1 MFIIIGIG
9 KSIFSLNLLCAD
21 EVRGDMNKNQKIK
34 FFSCLINSLK
44 NSQEDGYS
52 LIEILAVLVMVGIM
66 AAMVGPTLNMGDS
79 STSSGDSYN
88 LAKSLVTVTRQRAIS
103 KTSAARLS
111 FDSSAERFVI
121 EMANTRGCE
130 ALTRLS
136 EDADSAA
143 SEIKVYS
150 TGGFGG
156 GDDLKIGG
164 DATDNKILGISDK
177 TTITLGVPL
186 GSSQAKDS
194 VVELNTNWV
203 EDSSL
208 NVKKSIGNNK
218 YFYEY
223 LQLPENV
230 TVSSNVNNW
239 TLCFSSRGIA
249 SIYDTSGAP
258 QPKLELTFKDKSN
271 HQETLTIL
279 KGGAIETN

>member
-21 EVRGDMNKNQKIK
+21 EVRSAMDKNQKIK

-66 AAMVGPTLNMGDS
+66 AAMVGPALNMGDS

-111 FDSSAERFVI
+111 FDSAAERFVI

-136 EDADSAA
+136 EDADSADK
-143 SEIKVYS
+143 EIKVYS

-156 GDDLKIGG
+156 DESLKIGS
-164 DATDNKILGISDK
+164 DAKDNKIIGILDK
-177 TTITLGVPL
+177 TTITLAIPL

-194 VVELNTNWV
+194 VVEVNTNWV
-203 EDSSL
+203 EDSAL
-208 NVKKSIGNNK
+208 NVKKSIGNN
-218 YFYEY
+218 YEY

-271 HQETLTIL
+271 NQETLTIL